1 MRRQHAAIGS
11 AVASVL
17 FALQTGSCRHG
28 GSGANL
34 PATGTRQYGDA
45 MRAFYVGVAALE
57 AGDNVRAQTQLQ
69 RASTLA
75 PDEPAVWADLGL
87 LAMRSGQLDAAATD
101 LTKAEKLAPT
111 DARILYL
118 AGMLASRQGKLDEAS
133 REFQRAATMD
143 PKNLRAR

>member
-11 AVASVL
+11 ALASVL

-28 GSGANL
+28 GGSGENL
-34 PATGTRQYGDA
+34 PATGTRQYGDT

-75 PDEPAVWADLGL
+75 PDEPTVWADLGL
-87 LAMRSGQLDAAATD
+87 LAMRSGQLDAAAAD
-101 LTKAEKLAPT
+101 IAKARKLAP
-111 DARILYL
+111 DDVRILYL
-118 AGMLASRQGKLDEAS
+118 AGMLESRQGKLDVA
-133 REFQRAATMD
+133 
-143 PKNLRAR
+143 